1 MVKLNRFDEARKWT
15 AQAKA
20 IDSKTAEDKQVEESI
35 VKLEGELGNT

>member
-1 MVKLNRFDEARKWT
+1 MVKLNRFDEARTWA

-35 VKLEGELGNT
+35 VKLERELGYT